1 MKIDRPSTWEILGI
15 SGQFFVIIAGLII
28 LYIVAQIAL

>member
-1 MKIDRPSTWEILGI
+1 MKIDRPSTWEILGL
-15 SGQFFVIIAGLII
+15 SGQFVVIASGLII

>member
-1 MKIDRPSTWEILGI
+1 MKINRPSTWEILGL
-15 SGQFFVIIAGLII
+15 SGQLIVIIAGLII